1 MYMVRPRL
9 SPLHYMC
16 VLHATWRYV
25 FSNNGSPSRS
35 NDCRIHCFDC
45 RSIASVVASTIVKI
59 MLVAYMNTYTIVGS
73 TIIEF
78 TIVAMTRVA
87 SMNTYTIV
95 ASTIVEFT
103 SVASPIVE
111 PCS

>member
-1 MYMVRPRL
+1 
-9 SPLHYMC
+9 
-16 VLHATWRYV
+16 
-25 FSNNGSPSRS
+25 
-35 NDCRIHCFDC
+35 
-45 RSIASVVASTIVKI
+45 

-87 SMNTYTIV
+87 SMNTYTID